1 VSFEAYLGFNGR
13 TGTVYLTGEL
23 DADTAP
29 VFRSLVEQAAQR
41 PLDRLVLDLTGL
53 TAMSSAG
60 VRCLAFAQQQLPP
73 SASIIVVGA
82 RPAVVEVIR
91 LAGFDRAVT
100 IGERAA

>member
-1 VSFEAYLGFNGR
+1 MSFEAYLGFNGR

-53 TAMSSAG
+53 ATMSSAG
-60 VRCLAFAQQQLPP
+60 VRSLAFAQQQLPP
-73 SASIIVVGA
+73 SVAIIVVGA
-82 RPAVVEVIR
+82 SPGVVEVIR
-91 LAGFDRAVT
+91 LAGFDQAVT
-100 IGERAA
+100 IGHRAA

>member
-1 VSFEAYLGFNGR
+1 MSFEAYLGFTGR

-29 VFRSLVEQAAQR
+29 VFRSLVEQAARR

-53 TAMSSAG
+53 EVLSSAG

-73 SASIIVVGA
+73 ATSIIVVGA
-82 RPAVVEVIR
+82 RPAVVDVIR
-91 LAGFDRAVT
+91 LAGFDRAVV
-100 IGERAA
+100 IAERAA